1 MKICKAKNSDG
12 IRCNNRF
19 EPRAPWQIA
28 CSPDCAELISK
39 AKREKTDK
47 ERAKVTKA
55 ELKAAKLAI
64 KPLSY
69 WEARA
74 QAMINKWI
82 VKVRD
87 KDEGCISC
95 GTRKPETQY
104 AAGHYRTR
112 KAARQH
118 RYNPDNIHKQC
129 NMNCNKKLSGNIINY
144 RPALIAKIGQ
154 ERHDAIINDNSTR
167 RYSIDELQEMTKF
180 YSDKLKGA
188 GIK

>member
-1 MKICKAKNSDG
+1 MPDNA
-12 IRCNNRF
+12 R
-19 EPRAPWQIA
+19 PLAQV
-28 CSPDCAELISK
+28 CSLDCAKVLGQAKTAK
-39 AKREKTDK
+39 ADK
-47 ERAKVTKA
+47 EHAKANRAA
-55 ELKAAKLAI
+55 LKAAKLAI

-112 KAARQH
+112 KAASQH

-180 YSDKLKGA
+180 YSDKLKEA